1 MRLVCPNC
9 GAQYEVDDR
18 VMPETGRDVQCSNCG
33 HAWFQLPP
41 SAKAEKVEENGIS
54 TPSPFDDIED
64 TSDDEPAE
72 GGVEAETHD
81 APPVPE
87 ESVTPDEELADD
99 ETSDVDNGNDA
110 PAVMP
115 ARQLDDNVRS
125 ILHEEAE
132 RERSAREED
141 REALETQT
149 DLGLDEA
156 PGPTEDE
163 AARDTAT
170 GQSGDG
176 SDNGDDQ
183 PLAPDEMKGRNV
195 LPDIEE
201 INSTLDAPDGQAAV
215 ATPEPDTDATPGTTG
230 FRRGFILV
238 IVIACLL
245 AILYIFAPVIAER
258 VPALEPFLE
267 QFVDLAD
274 RVRIGVEETMSAA
287 VEKMQGLL
295 DQPDNG

>member
-33 HAWFQLPP
+33 HAWFQVPP
-41 SAKAEKVEENGIS
+41 SVESKEVEPQEEDVA

-64 TSDDEPAE
+64 IDEDDAGEKDTETSVSPDALDE
-72 GGVEAETHD
+72 EASVD
-81 APPVPE
+81 
-87 ESVTPDEELADD
+87 ESVDD
-99 ETSDVDNGNDA
+99 DDDDNDGADA
-110 PAVMP
+110 PAAMP